1 MKKLVLFALLSVAA
15 ASAFAQ
21 GSVSFDNK
29 VAFTT
34 PADRFVYKDAVGTA
48 NGGSL
53 LVGTT
58 FHAQLFAGA
67 DANSLQAITPDAI
80 FRVPTTASPGTWS
93 GGSRTVPFTAG
104 SVITLVVKTWDAGT
118 TGLTYDQALAA
129 RNYTGQSALFSYVV
143 PAAGAPTSASFM
155 EGLRAFAVVVPEP
168 GTFALAGLGILG
180 LVMARRRK

>member
-15 ASAFAQ
+15 VSAFAQ

-48 NGGSL
+48 NGGTL
-53 LVGTT
+53 LVGTQ
-58 FHAQLFAGA
+58 FKAQLYAGA
-67 DANSLQAITPDAI
+67 DASSLQAIAPDAI
-80 FRVPTTASPGTWS
+80 FRVPSTSSPGTWS
-93 GGSRTVPFTAG
+93 GGSRTVPFNAG
-104 SVITLVVKTWDAGT
+104 SVITLVIKAWDA
-118 TGLTYDQALAA
+118 TGGVTYDQAKASGLFSGA
-129 RNYTGQSALFSYVV
+129 SAPFSYVV

-168 GTFALAGLGILG
+168 STFALAGLGILG